1 MVDSVA
7 GVFVPVEVLTRE
19 QGTTADAVIEKIQ
32 TGALIGRKQSN
43 GWHVMVRAPAT
54 AEPAAAP
61 TAVPAVVPVP
71 PPPARAPAPAQ
82 VDYGG
87 PIRIAGV
94 TEVVVRDVQIRF
106 TAMIA
111 LILKFLLACIPV
123 TLILGG
129 IALGGYWL
137 YQKYG
142 GLVTDLVKPY
152 LL

>member
-7 GVFVPVEVLTRE
+7 GVFVPVEVLARE

-32 TGALIGRKQSN
+32 TGGRKQSN

-54 AEPAAAP
+54 AEPAA
-61 TAVPAVVPVP
+61 VPAVVPVP
-71 PPPARAPAPAQ
+71 PPRARAPAPAQ

-142 GLVTDLVKPY
+142 VWVTELVKPY